1 MGYIKIIMAVKLRL
15 QRFGRKK
22 RPFYH
27 VVVADERAPR
37 DGRFIERIG
46 SYNPTTNPAIIELN
60 VDRAVNWLQN
70 GAQPTD
76 TVRAILSYKGALY
89 KNHLLNGV
97 RKGVLSMEDAD
108 VKFAEWLD
116 SKTGQIDSK
125 KQKLADA
132 KAAKDKEVLER
143 EARIREAREKEIML
157 KNSPLAEE
165 VVESESSEA
174 GDQTEA
180 EVSAEAVEAVE
191 AVESGAEETVAE
203 TSEPAAEESSEEEAP
218 AE

>member
-1 MGYIKIIMAVKLRL
+1 MAVKLRL

-46 SYNPTTNPAIIELN
+46 SYNPTTNPALIELN
-60 VDRAVNWLQN
+60 VERAVNWLQN

-89 KNHLLNGV
+89 KNHLVNGV
-97 RKGVLSMEDAD
+97 RKGVLTEEQAEA
-108 VKFAEWLD
+108 KFTEWMD

-125 KQKLADA
+125 KQRLADA
-132 KAAKDKEVLER
+132 KAAKEKEVLER
-143 EARIREAREKEIML
+143 EVRVREAREKEIML
-157 KNSPLAEE
+157 KNSPLAE
-165 VVESESSEA
+165 
-174 GDQTEA
+174 
-180 EVSAEAVEAVE
+180 
-191 AVESGAEETVAE
+191 AVESDSAEETAQVEEVVDSESTEVTAQVEEVSNEEVAE
-203 TSEPAAEESSEEEAP
+203 TAANEPSAETTEAVSEEEAP